1 MPELYI
7 FVPCENPVEL
17 SNGVYGSPDIGFGW
31 VPYYDQQR
39 VAFAFLVDQEV
50 CFSGLSGSPTSCFF
64 KWEQVIP
71 DIGEP
76 RIEILTTW

>member
-1 MPELYI
+1 MTLKDTNREIILMSELYI

-17 SNGVYGSPDIGFGW
+17 GNGVY
-31 VPYYDQQR
+31 
-39 VAFAFLVDQEV
+39 
-50 CFSGLSGSPTSCFF
+50 GSPTSCFF